1 MWSKFYKHYEDTIVN
16 FEKLSEPILIKYIQ
30 KDSDLDTAQAKDLIK
45 RCSSNYT
52 LCLLELDKL
61 KMLAQVNNTTI
72 SKIYNK
78 AVNDGVLIALPTA
91 ELQLYI
97 NAVLER
103 DFAKAIEISKMLDEK
118 TDPPLKVLA
127 FLYNT
132 FEALFS
138 VVAYESGYSFKKNE
152 SGVNF
157 WAVKNAEIFS
167 FKWQIAEVRDVMD
180 YIQSVESGIK
190 MGIVFAETAMD
201 NLAVLFM
208 TIQLGLEIRNSK

>member
-1 MWSKFYKHYEDTIVN
+1 
-16 FEKLSEPILIKYIQ
+16 
-30 KDSDLDTAQAKDLIK
+30 
-45 RCSSNYT
+45 
-52 LCLLELDKL
+52 
-61 KMLAQVNNTTI
+61 
-72 SKIYNK
+72 
-78 AVNDGVLIALPTA
+78 
-91 ELQLYI
+91 
-97 NAVLER
+97 
-103 DFAKAIEISKMLDEK
+103 IEISKMLDEK

-190 MGIVFAETAMD
+190 MGIVFAE
-201 NLAVLFM
+201 
-208 TIQLGLEIRNSK
+208 